1 MQFAW
6 LNQHF
11 KKHQISILA
20 LNEGRQY
27 APDTV
32 YYNQTVGTYSAWSF
46 LPITLTGEYYF
57 QTGKNKQGI
66 SSRAHLAAI
75 AAKYRFNAVWQ
86 ITLGD
91 DFLTGDK
98 PNTQTNEAFDPLYG
112 TQHKFYGAMDYF
124 YAGSGHANKG
134 LNDLFIRTSWTHRFI
149 SASLDAHY
157 FHATS
162 AIYTTNNTQ
171 LDGYLG
177 TELDATLSY
186 AVDPSFSIKG
196 GYSHL
201 FYNVSLAEIKQQKGR
216 DGHASWAWIMFVFK
230 PILFQQ

>member
-1 MQFAW
+1 
-6 LNQHF
+6 
-11 KKHQISILA
+11 
-20 LNEGRQY
+20 
-27 APDTV
+27 
-32 YYNQTVGTYSAWSF
+32 
-46 LPITLTGEYYF
+46 
-57 QTGKNKQGI
+57 
-66 SSRAHLAAI
+66 
-75 AAKYRFNAVWQ
+75 
-86 ITLGD
+86 
-91 DFLTGDK
+91 
-98 PNTQTNEAFDPLYG
+98 
-112 TQHKFYGAMDYF
+112 MDYF